1 MKLLYLECAMG
12 ASGDM
17 LLGALAGLLDDPH
30 AFVREMNA
38 LGLPGVRVE
47 MEPSA
52 KCGISG
58 IHMSVTVHGEAEES
72 LDVHGD
78 GAHVSPHAFV
88 YPHAHEHAHEH
99 MHEHVHAHEH
109 EHAHEHAHAHHHHAG
124 MREIESIIAGLP
136 VSDTVRRDALAVYAL
151 IAQAEA
157 EAHGRPV
164 EEIHFHEVG
173 SLDAVADIVGVSM
186 LMERIA
192 PDRVIA
198 SPVSTGYGHVRCA
211 HGILPVPAPATAS
224 ILRGV
229 PCNAGRVEG
238 ELCTPT
244 GAALLKY
251 FVDAFGPME
260 AMATERIGYG
270 MGKKDFPVANCLRA
284 FLGEHDDLQPRVAEL
299 RCNLD
304 DMTPE
309 AVAFASEAL
318 LSAGALDVYTAPL
331 FMKKN
336 RPGVLL
342 GCICP
347 EDEAPRF
354 ARLMLEQTTTLGV
367 RCCVQERYIL
377 ATRTQETRPTRFGP
391 VRFKRSEGY
400 GVRREKPESDDVA
413 RIAREANLSFP
424 DAARAISQEGER

>member
-1 MKLLYLECAMG
+1 
-12 ASGDM
+12 
-17 LLGALAGLLDDPH
+17 
-30 AFVREMNA
+30 
-38 LGLPGVRVE
+38 
-47 MEPSA
+47 
-52 KCGISG
+52 
-58 IHMSVTVHGEAEES
+58 
-72 LDVHGD
+72 
-78 GAHVSPHAFV
+78 
-88 YPHAHEHAHEH
+88 
-99 MHEHVHAHEH
+99 
-109 EHAHEHAHAHHHHAG
+109 

-151 IAQAEA
+151 IAQAES

-198 SPVSTGYGHVRCA
+198 SPVSTGYGHVHCA

-284 FLGEHDDLQPRVAEL
+284 FLGTREAAQPRVAEL

-424 DAARAISQEGER
+424 DAAHAISQEGER